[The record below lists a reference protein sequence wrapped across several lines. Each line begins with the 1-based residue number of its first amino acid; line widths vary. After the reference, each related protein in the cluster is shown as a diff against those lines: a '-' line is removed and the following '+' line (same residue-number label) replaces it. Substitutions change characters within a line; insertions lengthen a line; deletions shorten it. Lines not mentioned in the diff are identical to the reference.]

1 MLLDEFGNPTD
12 SFVWSVR
19 QKGCH
24 FKPKIL
30 KFCIWSNKHEL
41 REKRPYLEF
50 SWRISPESG

>member
-1 MLLDEFGNPTD
+1 MSFGVLLDEFGNPTD

-41 REKRPYLEF
+41 REKRPYSEF
-50 SWRISPESG
+50 S